1 MAIGAEYLFISSMDV
16 EPDKEDLFNEVYETE
31 HIPYLGGVPGVL
43 SVARF
48 ERRPLVL
55 TIGGETRTIEIE
67 NEPHY
72 TSIYELESPEVLVS
86 EAWAEAIERGRWSRE
101 VRPFT
106 MNARRVLVKRVQ
118 GR

>member
-1 MAIGAEYLFISSMDV
+1 MQGTMSSSQFRRPRHQLWWIGAL
-16 EPDKEDLFNEVYETE
+16 
-31 HIPYLGGVPGVL
+31 
-43 SVARF
+43 A
-48 ERRPLVL
+48 LVL